1 MAAARAMLEGAG
13 EQVPDLAAGS
23 VLDDLPIALYA
34 TDAEGRLIYCN
45 GAAIELWGV
54 SPQLGVARWCGAWR
68 LFSADGVRLLP
79 EASPMAIAIRER
91 RPVRGAESVAERP
104 DGSRVWFLHFPTPVN
119 DGVGTLIGGLNIL
132 IDITERRRA
141 EIALMESEQRYRYTI
156 ELGGQIPWGADADGR
171 IIDVGGRWPA
181 LTGLSPEQTLA
192 NGPAA
197 AFHPD
202 DVKPTAVVWY
212 ECVRTG
218 EPFDAEYRLRLREGG
233 WRWHRSRAAALRA
246 DDGSILRWYGTIEDV
261 HDRKTAEDEVRWTA
275 GHDGLTGL
283 SNRMRF
289 TKRLH
294 ETLEAAD
301 ERGAE
306 AGLLLLDIDH
316 FKHVNDQLGHDAG
329 DELLRVVAERLRE
342 AVADPENIGR
352 LGGDEFA
359 VLVPG
364 IRTSADLIAAGER
377 VLNSL
382 NRPFSHAGQLHD
394 CRASIGAAMFPR
406 HGQNAD
412 ELLKSAD
419 IALYDAKAAG
429 RGGVRIFRSGMR
441 AELQRRASMVS
452 LARYAIE
459 QERIVPFYQP
469 KIELASGRIAGF
481 EALLRWE
488 HPRLGLQFPAT
499 IASAFE
505 DIELALALSD
515 RMFAQVIADIRGWMD
530 AGIGFGRV
538 AVNASAAEFQH
549 DDFAERLLERLAA
562 AGVPPSSLELEITET
577 VFLGRG
583 SESVERALKRL
594 SAAGVTIAL
603 DDFGTGFASLS
614 HLKHFPVDVIKIDRS
629 FVSELSK
636 GGDDAAIVRAV
647 IGLGRSLSI
656 ITVAE
661 GIETK
666 AQAERL
672 CSEGCDLGQ
681 GYLFGKAREAAH
693 VPLIIRGGSGA

>member
-1 MAAARAMLEGAG
+1 
-13 EQVPDLAAGS
+13 
-23 VLDDLPIALYA
+23 
-34 TDAEGRLIYCN
+34 
-45 GAAIELWGV
+45 
-54 SPQLGVARWCGAWR
+54 
-68 LFSADGVRLLP
+68 
-79 EASPMAIAIRER
+79 
-91 RPVRGAESVAERP
+91 
-104 DGSRVWFLHFPTPVN
+104 
-119 DGVGTLIGGLNIL
+119 
-132 IDITERRRA
+132 
-141 EIALMESEQRYRYTI
+141 
-156 ELGGQIPWGADADGR
+156 
-171 IIDVGGRWPA
+171 
-181 LTGLSPEQTLA
+181 
-192 NGPAA
+192 
-197 AFHPD
+197 
-202 DVKPTAVVWY
+202 
-212 ECVRTG
+212 
-218 EPFDAEYRLRLREGG
+218 
-233 WRWHRSRAAALRA
+233 
-246 DDGSILRWYGTIEDV
+246 
-261 HDRKTAEDEVRWTA
+261 
-275 GHDGLTGL
+275 
-283 SNRMRF
+283 
-289 TKRLH
+289 
-294 ETLEAAD
+294 
-301 ERGAE
+301 
-306 AGLLLLDIDH
+306 
-316 FKHVNDQLGHDAG
+316 
-329 DELLRVVAERLRE
+329 
-342 AVADPENIGR
+342 
-352 LGGDEFA
+352 
-359 VLVPG
+359 
-364 IRTSADLIAAGER
+364 
-377 VLNSL
+377 
-382 NRPFSHAGQLHD
+382 
-394 CRASIGAAMFPR
+394 
-406 HGQNAD
+406 
-412 ELLKSAD
+412 
-419 IALYDAKAAG
+419 
-429 RGGVRIFRSGMR
+429 
-441 AELQRRASMVS
+441 MVS

-693 VPLIIRGGSGA
+693 VPLMIRSGAGA